1 MRRSRRAGL
10 SLAVLAVLALV
21 GCAGEDLPRIV
32 TDHEADI
39 LSEVF
44 FTNNENGGAS
54 FTLNAALPDGSTVTM
69 QGDVDFAND
78 AGLADVVATGALAGT
93 TQVAWGGD
101 VVFERQPAL
110 SEQSELAGLGP
121 IDYVTHIADPEQRTL
136 DSLIAIVAALAS
148 ESRENPL
155 LLQQNGVQL
164 ERRDTLGTTPVEVFL
179 YGDRTRLWVE
189 DGTPHL
195 LRFEGNNTNGNRP
208 VVVDLTNPG
217 PRELVLPEGAV
228 VLDESELEA
237 HFAQAS

>member
-1 MRRSRRAGL
+1 MRSARWLTCIAIA
-10 SLAVLAVLALV
+10 LATLVLASC
-21 GCAGEDLPRIV
+21 GGEQLPRVV
-32 TDHEADI
+32 TDDEADI

-54 FTLNAALPDGSTVTM
+54 FTLNAALADGSTVTLV
-69 QGDVDFAND
+69 GDVDFAD
-78 AGLADVVATGALAGT
+78 GAGLADVVATGSLAGT
-93 TQVAWGGD
+93 TQVGWGGD
-101 VVFERQPAL
+101 VVFEHQPAL
-110 SEQSELAGLGP
+110 SEQSELAGLGS
-121 IDYVTHIADPEQRTL
+121 IDYVTHVADPEQRTL
-136 DSLIAIVAALAS
+136 DSLIAVVAALAS

-189 DGTPHL
+189 EGTPHL
-195 LRFEGNNTNGNRP
+195 LRFEGNNSTGNRP
-208 VVVDLTNPG
+208 VVVDLSDPG

-228 VLDESELEA
+228 VLDETELDA

>member
-1 MRRSRRAGL
+1 MALGA
-10 SLAVLAVLALV
+10 LAATLALAL
-21 GCAGEDLPRIV
+21 GACSGEELPRVV
-32 TDHEADI
+32 TDDEADI

-44 FTNNENGGAS
+44 FTNNENGGSS
-54 FTLNAALPDGSTVTM
+54 FTLNAALADGSTVTM
-69 QGDVDFAND
+69 VGDVDFANG

-93 TQVAWGGD
+93 TQVGWGGD
-101 VVFERQPAL
+101 LVFERKPAV

-121 IDYVTHIADPEQRTL
+121 IDYVTHLADPEQRTL
-136 DSLIAIVAALAS
+136 DSLVAVVAALAS

-164 ERRDTLGTTPVEVFL
+164 ERRDTLGSTPVEVFL

-189 DGTPHL
+189 EGTSHM
-195 LRFEGNNTNGNRP
+195 LRFEGNNSTGNRP
-208 VVVDLTNPG
+208 VIVDLTDPG

>member
-1 MRRSRRAGL
+1 MRRALVARAAL
-10 SLAVLAVLALV
+10 IALLALAVSAC
-21 GCAGEDLPRIV
+21 GGEELPRVV
-32 TDHEADI
+32 TDDEADI

-44 FTNNENGGAS
+44 FTNYENGGSS
-54 FTLNAALPDGSTVTM
+54 FTLNAALADGSTVTM
-69 QGDVDFAND
+69 VGDVDFANG

-93 TQVAWGGD
+93 TQVGWGGD
-101 VVFERQPAL
+101 FVFEHQPAL

-121 IDYVTHIADPEQRTL
+121 IDYVSHLAEPEQRTL
-136 DSLIAIVAALAS
+136 DSLMAVVAALAS

-164 ERRDTLGTTPVEVFL
+164 ERRDTLGTIPAEVFL

-189 DGTPHL
+189 EGTPHL
-195 LRFEGNNTNGNRP
+195 LRFEGNNSTGNRP
-208 VVVDLTNPG
+208 VVVDLSDPG
-217 PRELVLPEGAV
+217 PREVVLPPGAV